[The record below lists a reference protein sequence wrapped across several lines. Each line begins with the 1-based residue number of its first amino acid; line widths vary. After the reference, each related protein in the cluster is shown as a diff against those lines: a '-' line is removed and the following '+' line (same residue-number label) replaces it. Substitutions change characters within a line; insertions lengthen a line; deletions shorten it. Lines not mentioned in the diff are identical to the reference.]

1 MTTTAKLAAPFAALM
16 LFVSMSDTTAQPPK
30 KSDPPK
36 KAVDRAPAAMDHFEI
51 YEDKGGSF
59 RFRLKH
65 GDDTIAI
72 ASKGY
77 DTKADCRKVVE
88 QIQKSAAKAKI
99 TDAPKDDAKP

>member
-1 MTTTAKLAAPFAALM
+1 MTTTARLAAPFAALM
-16 LFVSMSDTTAQPPK
+16 LFVCMTDTTAQPPK
-30 KSDPPK
+30 KDPPK
-36 KAVDRAPAAMDHFEI
+36 KAVDKAPAATDHFEI

-65 GDDTIAI
+65 GDDILAI

-99 TDAPKDDAKP
+99 MDAPKDDAKP